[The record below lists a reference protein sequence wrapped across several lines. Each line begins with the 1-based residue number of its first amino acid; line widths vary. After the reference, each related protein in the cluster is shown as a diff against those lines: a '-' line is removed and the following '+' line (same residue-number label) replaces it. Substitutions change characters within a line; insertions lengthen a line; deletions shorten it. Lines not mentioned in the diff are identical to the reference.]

1 MDSKLYVEK
10 RPSEEVFTDSFYD
23 ECWPEFHSS
32 PLIKKKGRTP
42 LQMSIDCVEHNIGNT
57 EMCKQICNQFGSVE
71 NLIKH
76 ANKIRY
82 DHLFARTAWLV
93 YDKSDEKMQ
102 FFCMPENYMPNPE
115 RFETLVAYQIDRSQF
130 LSAEGIKLHDPV
142 WNRVNWLTVSKRFRK
157 ALEQPKPY
165 DDGLSSAVTQS
176 WHLQH
181 LDLFK
186 NKQSI
191 FAEVH
196 AFYGCQLDCDGED
209 SFVRKAS
216 LRNHFVEKGLTK
228 DEADKVMALFKKNVG
243 QFSEDSEKLREVV
256 DFLK

>member
-1 MDSKLYVEK
+1 MKHPLTVATATSSDNSRRYKSQYVDGIQRIEDLKNDLQTIVNMDSKLYVEK

-82 DHLFARTAWLV
+82 DHLFARSAWLV

-115 RFETLVAYQIDRSQF
+115 RFETLVAY
-130 LSAEGIKLHDPV
+130 
-142 WNRVNWLTVSKRFRK
+142 
-157 ALEQPKPY
+157 
-165 DDGLSSAVTQS
+165 
-176 WHLQH
+176 
-181 LDLFK
+181 
-186 NKQSI
+186 
-191 FAEVH
+191 
-196 AFYGCQLDCDGED
+196 
-209 SFVRKAS
+209 
-216 LRNHFVEKGLTK
+216 
-228 DEADKVMALFKKNVG
+228 
-243 QFSEDSEKLREVV
+243 
-256 DFLK
+256 